1 MASSEETV
9 SIKIPPDVYGA
20 FRKLPNK
27 IWYALAEYVDNSLQS
42 HINNKEQL
50 RRINSK
56 YVLKVKIEINK
67 ESDSISIEDNAAGI
81 GSNNYWRAFE
91 PANIPIDNTGLHEYG
106 MGMKTASI
114 WLSDVWSVVTKAVG
128 ETEERTTLFDL
139 KKVIAEK
146 KEVLNVKKKSVR
158 KEKHYTHI
166 LLKGLSANSPKS
178 QQYGKIKKHLTSIYR
193 KFIISGELKLYF
205 NGELLNY
212 ETLKVLKAPFYKDL
226 NNRSILWK
234 KAIDFK
240 MGEFSAKGFIGL
252 LETMSTSVNNGI
264 SLFRRGRVI
273 VGSHDEKYR
282 PSVLIGQPGSP
293 LDKRLF
299 GELELEGFG
308 VSFNKGSFTEQME
321 LEVLMKGIKQEL
333 SINEFNLLE
342 QGQHYTKPK
351 SKTDIKT
358 NAKKLIKR
366 LKKEIKQPQKIIKIL
381 EKEKLN
387 DKSILEEK
395 KTIAESEGYDSINIG
410 QTKYKYKV
418 KMVDE
423 ANAPLYSCVKVKD
436 LENNYDIII
445 NMAHEVFNFSGI
457 QDKTKEK
464 FEHTIVSIIKALALA
479 EQESPNRGTR
489 EPGNIRL
496 IFDTLFGKV

>member
-1 MASSEETV
+1 MAYKEETV
-9 SIKIPPDVYGA
+9 SIKIQPNVYGT
-20 FRKLPNK
+20 FRILPNK

-50 RRINSK
+50 TRINSK
-56 YVLKVKIEINK
+56 HVLKVEININK
-67 ESDSISIEDNAAGI
+67 ELDSISIKDNAGGI
-81 GSNNYWRAFE
+81 DSNNYWRAFE
-91 PANIPIDNTGLHEYG
+91 PANIPTDVTGLHEHG

-128 ETEERTTLFDL
+128 ETEERTTIFDL
-139 KKVIAEK
+139 KKVMAEK
-146 KEVLNVKKKSVR
+146 KEVLNVTKKSVI

-205 NGELLNY
+205 NGELLKY
-212 ETLKVLKAPFYKDL
+212 QTLKILKAPFYKDQI
-226 NNRSILWK
+226 NRKILWK
-234 KAIDFK
+234 KEIDFK

-252 LETMSTSVNNGI
+252 LETMSTSIDNGI

-282 PSVLIGQPGSP
+282 PSVLSGQPGSP

-308 VSFNKGSFTEQME
+308 VSYNKGTFTEQME

-333 SINEFNLLE
+333 SINGFNLLE

-351 SKTDIKT
+351 PKADIKKSV
-358 NAKKLIKR
+358 KKVLKSLKEQKNKTKAPINIP
-366 LKKEIKQPQKIIKIL
+366 KKEDL
-381 EKEKLN
+381 EKESN
-387 DKSILEEK
+387 SISK
-395 KTIAESEGYDSINIG
+395 AIIDESDYDYVNIG
-410 QTKYKYKV
+410 LNKYGYKV
-418 KMVDE
+418 KFVD
-423 ANAPLYSCVKVKD
+423 APNNPLYSCTKAN
-436 LENNYDIII
+436 EEEYDIEV
-445 NMAHEVFNFSGI
+445 NFGHELF
-457 QDKTKEK
+457 KKEDVS
-464 FEHTIVSIIKALALA
+464 EVIVALIKALALA
-479 EQESPNRGTR
+479 EQESPNQGTK
-489 EPGNIRL
+489 EPGNVRL
-496 IFDTLFGKV
+496 IFNKLIGKV

>member
-9 SIKIPPDVYGA
+9 SIKIQPNVYGS
-20 FRKLPNK
+20 FQILPNK

-56 YVLKVKIEINK
+56 YVLKVKIKINK
-67 ESDSISIEDNAAGI
+67 ESDSISIEDNAGGI
-81 GSNNYWRAFE
+81 SSNNYWRAFE
-91 PANIPIDNTGLHEYG
+91 PANIPTDATGLHEHG

-128 ETEERTTLFDL
+128 ETEERTTVFDL
-139 KKVIAEK
+139 KKVMAEK
-146 KEVLNVKKKSVR
+146 KEVLNVTKKSVR

-193 KFIISGELKLYF
+193 KFINSGELKLYF
-205 NGELLNY
+205 NGELLQY
-212 ETLKVLKAPFYKDL
+212 QTLNVLKAPFYKDP
-226 NNRSILWK
+226 NNRNVLWK
-234 KAIDFK
+234 KDIDFN

-252 LETMSTSVNNGI
+252 LETMSTSVDNGI

-282 PSVLIGQPGSP
+282 PSILSGQPGSP

-299 GELELEGFG
+299 GELELGGFS
-308 VSFNKGSFTEQME
+308 VSYNKGTFTEQME

-333 SINEFNLLE
+333 SINGFNLLE

-358 NAKKLIKR
+358 SAKKLINR
-366 LKKEIKQPQKIIKIL
+366 LKKEKKQPQEIIKPP
-381 EKEKLN
+381 EKEKLK
-387 DKSILEEK
+387 DESILKEK
-395 KTIAESEGYDSINIG
+395 KTIAESEDYESINIF
-410 QTKYKYKV
+410 QTTYKYKV
-418 KMVDE
+418 KMVDSN
-423 ANAPLYSCVKVKD
+423 NAPLYSCAKVDDIK
-436 LENNYDIII
+436 NKYDIII
-445 NMAHEVFNFSGI
+445 NLAHEVFNFSGI

-464 FEHTIVSIIKALALA
+464 FEHTIVSIIKALAFA
-479 EQESPNRGTR
+479 ELESPNRGTR
-489 EPGNIRL
+489 EAGNVRL
-496 IFDTLFGKV
+496 IFDMLYGKV